1 MNDLEKA
8 CSGEMGFCVT
18 ESSGVRS
25 SRGERSRNERVR
37 VERDRVKHITS
48 QKTKIAKIK

>member
-8 CSGEMGFCVT
+8 CSGDMGFCVT

-25 SRGERSRNERVR
+25 SRGERSRNERIR
-37 VERDRVKHITS
+37 VERDRVKNITR
-48 QKTKIAKIK
+48 QKTKITKIE